1 MNVTAAP
8 QVHEPVVPEP
18 APGGLAQLVPAGL
31 PACALVDLAAVA
43 ENVAVVRERAGGAA
57 LMAVVK
63 ADGYGHGMVP
73 VARAAVAAG
82 AGWLGVAQLGE
93 ALELRAAGITAP
105 VLAWLTVP
113 GDRFADAV
121 AAGVDVGAGA
131 GWVLEELAAA
141 ARSTGRVARVQLKA
155 DTGLGRGG
163 ASPADWPGLVEHA
176 LRLQSDG
183 VLALTGLFSH
193 LACADAPGDPSVAAQ
208 LRGFTEAVAVA
219 QARGADPELV
229 HLANSAGVFGVPGSR
244 FDAVRPGISLYG
256 LSPMPAVHTAAELG
270 LRPAMSLVG
279 RLALVK
285 DVPAGQGISYGL
297 TYRTPR
303 ATTLGLIP
311 LGYGDG
317 VPRSASSAGP
327 VLVAGRV
334 RRVAGRVCMDQ
345 LVVDLDGD
353 RPDAGDLAVLFGDGA
368 TGAPTAQ
375 DWAVA
380 AETIS
385 YEIVTRIG
393 ARVPRVYLPGPAGQ
407 EVR

>member
-1 MNVTAAP
+1 MEITSVPTGYRLS
-8 QVHEPVVPEP
+8 QVP
-18 APGGLAQLVPAGL
+18 LGL
-31 PACALVDLAAVA
+31 PACALVDLGAVA
-43 ENVAVVRERAGGAA
+43 ENVAVVRERADGAA

-73 VARAAVAAG
+73 VAGAALAAG
-82 AGWLGVAQLGE
+82 ATWLGVAQLGE
-93 ALELRAAGITAP
+93 ALALRTAGIEAP

-121 AAGVDVGAGA
+121 AAGVDVGAGT
-131 GWVLEELAAA
+131 GWVLDELAAA
-141 ARSTGRVARVQLKA
+141 SRATGRVARVQLKA

-163 ASPADWPGLVEHA
+163 ATPADWPGLVEHA
-176 LRLQSDG
+176 LRLQSEG
-183 VLALTGLFSH
+183 VLAVTGLFSH
-193 LACADAPGDPSVAAQ
+193 LACADTPGDPSVAAQ
-208 LRGFTEAVAVA
+208 LRGFTDAVGWAR
-219 QARGADPELV
+219 ARGVDPELV
-229 HLANSAGVFGVPGSR
+229 HLANSAGLFEVPGAR

-256 LSPMPAVHTAAELG
+256 LSPMPALHTAGELG
-270 LRPAMSLVG
+270 LRPAMTLVG

-303 ATTLGLIP
+303 ATTVGLVP

-317 VPRSASSAGP
+317 VPRAASSAGP

-353 RPDAGDLAVLFGDGA
+353 RPDAGELAVLFGSGEDG
-368 TGAPTAQ
+368 GPTAQ
-375 DWAVA
+375 DWAEA

-393 ARVPRVYLPGPAGQ
+393 ARVPRVYLPGPASQ

>member
-1 MNVTAAP
+1 MEITTEPSVCDSAA
-8 QVHEPVVPEP
+8 EALAGPVPP
-18 APGGLAQLVPAGL
+18 GL

-43 ENVAVVRERAGGAA
+43 QNVEVVRERAAGAQ

-73 VARAAVAAG
+73 VARTASAAG
-82 AGWLGVAQLGE
+82 ATWLGVAQLTE
-93 ALELRAAGITAP
+93 ALTLRAAGVAAP

-113 GDRFADAV
+113 GDRFAEAV

-131 GWVLEELAAA
+131 GWVLDELAAA
-141 ARSTGRVARVQLKA
+141 ARATGRSARVQLKA
-155 DTGLGRGG
+155 DTGLSRGG

-176 LRLQSDG
+176 VRLQSDG
-183 VLALTGLFSH
+183 VLRVTGLWSH

-208 LRGFTEAVAVA
+208 LRGFTEAVALA
-219 QARGADPELV
+219 RARGVQPELV
-229 HLANSAGVFGVPGSR
+229 HLANSAGVFAVPGAR

-256 LSPMPAVHTAAELG
+256 LSPMPGVHTAAELG
-270 LRPAMSLVG
+270 LRPAMTLVG

-285 DVPAGQGISYGL
+285 DVPAGQGVSYGL
-297 TYRTPR
+297 TYRTSR
-303 ATTLGLIP
+303 ATTVGLVP

-317 VPRSASSAGP
+317 VPRTASNAGP
-327 VLVAGRV
+327 VLVAGRW

-353 RPDAGDLAVLFGDGA
+353 RPSAGDLAVLFGPGRH
-368 TGAPTAQ
+368 GEPTAQ

-380 AETIS
+380 ADTIS

-393 ARVPRVYLPGPAGQ
+393 ARVPRVYVGSAER